1 MKVLIGQT
9 LTFAGFT
16 ALPLSIVG
24 HKGEVVLL
32 AGVALVLLYAAIRDG
47 QWLAILRQRF
57 GWLLFAVV
65 AYGLATSPWAVVP
78 EDAWRLAGSLFGLF
92 LATAVV
98 IAAAGRMDDPMRK
111 GFAATA
117 GAGFAFGSLLLLVE
131 FFGGMPITYF
141 VLYQGGKGP
150 VLDPNLLNPA
160 LSVLAIIVWPF
171 AAAAQRF
178 LSVIALMVATLIV
191 LSGEMVTAQI
201 AIAVA
206 AVVWILTQAFGRYLV
221 KLLGTL
227 AVLFIVSAP
236 FLIQLPL
243 VEEWRPRIDA
253 MEWTSVPHRVCIWE
267 FVSARILEK
276 PLLGWGL
283 DSSRSIPGGE
293 VDCIEDGPSIAL
305 HPHNVA
311 LQVWLEL
318 GLFGA
323 FALAALVAMAFRVVA
338 TLPPGMPIA
347 GGAAALVAALTTAA
361 LSYGIWQNWWVAVLA
376 LMAMTVRSALPVPA
390 PPPQKKKP
398 APKGAQQ
405 KSAPAAGQ
413 PLAKIPTAQVPA
425 ALAKK

>member
-1 MKVLIGQT
+1 MKVLIGQV

-16 ALPLSIVG
+16 ALPLAVVG
-24 HKGEVVLL
+24 HKGEVLLL
-32 AGVALVLLYAAIRDG
+32 AGVALVLLYAAIREG
-47 QWLAILRQRF
+47 QWQAILRQRF
-57 GWLLFAVV
+57 AWLLFAIV

-78 EDAWRLAGSLFGLF
+78 EDAVRLAGALFGMF
-92 LATAVV
+92 LATAIVV
-98 IAAAGRMDDPMRK
+98 AAAGRMDDPMRK

-117 GAGFAFGSLLLLVE
+117 GAGYAFGCLLLLVE

-160 LSVLAIIVWPF
+160 LSVLAIVCWPF

-178 LSVIALMVATLIV
+178 LGIVALMVATMIV
-191 LSGEMVTAQI
+191 LSGDMVTARI
-201 AIAVA
+201 AIAVGG
-206 AVVWILTQAFGRYLV
+206 VVWLLAQGLGRYFV
-221 KLLGTL
+221 KLLGTI
-227 AVLFIVSAP
+227 AVLAIVLAP
-236 FLIQLPL
+236 FVIYLPQ
-243 VEEWRPRIDA
+243 IDA
-253 MEWTSVPHRVCIWE
+253 VRPQLDGMRSSVAHRLCIWE
-267 FVSARILEK
+267 FTSARILEK
-276 PLLGWGL
+276 PLFGWGL

-293 VDCIEDGPSIAL
+293 VECIEDGPSLAL
-305 HPHNVA
+305 HPHNAA

-318 GLFGA
+318 GLVGA

-347 GGAAALVAALTTAA
+347 GGAAALVSALTTAA
-361 LSYGIWQNWWVAVLA
+361 LSYGIWQNWWIAVLA
-376 LMAMTVRSALPVPA
+376 LMAMTIRSALPVPA
-390 PPPQKKKP
+390 PKPPAKKP
-398 APKGAQQ
+398 APK